1 MSSNDSNVA
10 SIMRYFLPL
19 FNTPDMLN
27 RLTNR
32 TLIGF
37 SLLCVILS
45 CSAPKRAQYHYKR
58 ALANGLKVEQGSDTI
73 RIATIDSIPV
83 IKNDTI
89 VWEKVIT
96 YKDTVVQFRTV
107 EIPKTRWQ
115 TRIEMRERIKI
126 EKIRGDVITK
136 QHEVVRYRLRW
147 WPFWLGLAIPFVLRL
162 AWAAVLSKLNR

>member
-1 MSSNDSNVA
+1 
-10 SIMRYFLPL
+10 MRYFLPL
-19 FNTPDMLN
+19 
-27 RLTNR
+27 
-32 TLIGF
+32 LI
-37 SLLCVILS
+37 LIVS

-58 ALANGLKVEQGSDTI
+58 ALANGLKVVQDSDTI

-115 TRIEMRERIKI
+115 TRIEWKYRTKI
-126 EKIRGDVITK
+126 EKIKGDVITK

>member
-1 MSSNDSNVA
+1 
-10 SIMRYFLPL
+10 
-19 FNTPDMLN
+19 MLN

-37 SLLCVILS
+37 SLLCVLLS
-45 CSAPKRAQYHYKR
+45 CSAPKRAQWHYKK
-58 ALANGLKVEQGSDTI
+58 ALKNGLKVVQDSDTI
-73 RIATIDSIPV
+73 RIATVDSFPIV
-83 IKNDTI
+83 RNDTI
-89 VWEKVIT
+89 FWEKVLT
-96 YKDTVVQFRTV
+96 YKDTVVQYRTV

-115 TRIEMRERIKI
+115 TRIEWKYRTKI
-126 EKIRGDVITK
+126 EKIKGDVITK

>member
-1 MSSNDSNVA
+1 
-10 SIMRYFLPL
+10 MRYFLPL
-19 FNTPDMLN
+19 
-27 RLTNR
+27 
-32 TLIGF
+32 LI
-37 SLLCVILS
+37 LIVS

-58 ALANGLKVEQGSDTI
+58 ALANGLKVVQDSDTI

>member
-1 MSSNDSNVA
+1 
-10 SIMRYFLPL
+10 MRYFLPL
-19 FNTPDMLN
+19 
-27 RLTNR
+27 
-32 TLIGF
+32 LI
-37 SLLCVILS
+37 LIVS

-107 EIPKTRWQ
+107 TLPKTRWQ

-162 AWAAVLSKLNR
+162 AWAAILSKLNR

>member
-1 MSSNDSNVA
+1 MPSNDSNVT
-10 SIMRYFLPL
+10 STMRYILPL
-19 FNTPDMLN
+19 
-27 RLTNR
+27 
-32 TLIGF
+32 LI
-37 SLLCVILS
+37 LLLS

-58 ALANGLKVEQGSDTI
+58 ALANGLKVVQDSDTI

-83 IKNDTI
+83 IQNDTI

-115 TRIEMRERIKI
+115 TRIEWKYRTKI
-126 EKIRGDVITK
+126 EKIKGDVITK
-136 QHEVVRYRLRW
+136 QHDVVRYRLRW

-162 AWAAVLSKLNR
+162 AWGAILSKLNR

>member
-1 MSSNDSNVA
+1 
-10 SIMRYFLPL
+10 
-19 FNTPDMLN
+19 MLN
-27 RLTNR
+27 RIANR

-37 SLLCVILS
+37 SLLCVLLS

-58 ALANGLKVEQGSDTI
+58 ALANGLKVEQDSDTI

-115 TRIEMRERIKI
+115 TRIEWKYRTKI
-126 EKIRGDVITK
+126 EKIKGDVITK
-136 QHEVVRYRLRW
+136 QHEVVRYRVRW

-162 AWAAVLSKLNR
+162 LWSLVLTKLNR

>member
-1 MSSNDSNVA
+1 MSSNDSYVT

-19 FNTPDMLN
+19 
-27 RLTNR
+27 
-32 TLIGF
+32 LI
-37 SLLCVILS
+37 LIVS

-83 IKNDTI
+83 IQNDTI
-89 VWEKVIT
+89 VWEKVLT

-115 TRIEMRERIKI
+115 TRIEWKYRTKI
-126 EKIRGDVITK
+126 EKIKGDVITK

-162 AWAAVLSKLNR
+162 AWSAILSKLNR

>member
-1 MSSNDSNVA
+1 
-10 SIMRYFLPL
+10 MRYFLPL
-19 FNTPDMLN
+19 
-27 RLTNR
+27 
-32 TLIGF
+32 LI
-37 SLLCVILS
+37 LIVS

-162 AWAAVLSKLNR
+162 AWAAILSKLNR

>member
-1 MSSNDSNVA
+1 MPPNDSNVT
-10 SIMRYFLPL
+10 STMRYILPL
-19 FNTPDMLN
+19 
-27 RLTNR
+27 
-32 TLIGF
+32 LI
-37 SLLCVILS
+37 LIVS

-58 ALANGLKVEQGSDTI
+58 ALANGLKVVQDSDTI
-73 RIATIDSIPV
+73 RITTIDSIPV

-107 EIPKTRWQ
+107 TLPKTRWQ

-126 EKIRGDVITK
+126 EKIKGDTIVKTAKAEQKVTYIT
-136 QHEVVRYRLRW
+136 RW

>member
-1 MSSNDSNVA
+1 
-10 SIMRYFLPL
+10 MRYFLPL
-19 FNTPDMLN
+19 
-27 RLTNR
+27 
-32 TLIGF
+32 LI
-37 SLLCVILS
+37 LIVS

-58 ALANGLKVEQGSDTI
+58 ALANGLKVVQDSDTI
-73 RIATIDSIPV
+73 RIATVDSIPIV
-83 IKNDTI
+83 RNDTI
-89 VWEKVIT
+89 FWEKVIT

-107 EIPKTRWQ
+107 TLPKTRWQ

-162 AWAAVLSKLNR
+162 AWAAILSKLNR